1 MSLNRKIIS
10 VVQPVVG
17 ICVADTYDAGL
28 EDTYSTFNYTEIP
41 EGMGDGRPHA
51 LRCSVQVHLYLPKDV
66 NSLAMRR
73 ELRRAIA
80 ETKGFTAPTVTNASD
95 SDGQHFVF
103 EFEAL
108 EVW

>member
-17 ICVADTYDAGL
+17 VCVADTYEAGL
-28 EDTYSTFNYTEIP
+28 QETYSTFNYTEIP
-41 EGMGDGRPHA
+41 DGMADNAPHA
-51 LRCSVQVHLYLPKDV
+51 LVCSVQVHLYLPKDV

-73 ELRRAIA
+73 QLRRAIA
-80 ETKGFTAPTVTNASD
+80 DTEGFTAPVVTNASD
-95 SDGQHFVF
+95 SDGQHFVY
-103 EFEAL
+103 EFDAL